1 MDPHCSDYVV
11 QGSAVC
17 SMNVMGHECCGGKK
31 NKARKGVGSVGGE
44 CHWQCEVEWLGTVSL
59 RK

>member
-11 QGSAVC
+11 EGSAVC

-31 NKARKGVGSVGGE
+31 IKQGKGLGVWAGSVIGN
-44 CHWQCEVEWLGTVSL
+44 V
-59 RK
+59 K